1 MKRKKNP
8 STQPQPSQPLKQ
20 ERPFIFSIMQNIT
33 KNYIKVQ
40 THLTEMPSY
49 QLNSSKLNQSK
60 AYVNLTN
67 KN

>member
-1 MKRKKNP
+1 MKRKKTP

-20 ERPFIFSIMQNIT
+20 ERPIIFSIMQNIT

-49 QLNSSKLNQSK
+49 QLNSSNSIKVKLM
-60 AYVNLTN
+60 
-67 KN
+67 